1 MTHVGKDTFEDVITR
16 FRNRSIHTY
25 VGHCLL
31 FRGQILQDG
40 EFGVQSGWDTATNEF
55 IMEHLIRLDLLRR
68 KITHN
73 PRNTDIKT
81 LEERARSLNITL
93 SDEQAESNTLGDEI
107 ARPAGREFDLGYR
120 LDGTDPNIPLLCS
133 VNLRN
138 VDAKMFVTALDH
150 QIVEATRLDS
160 RYATYRI
167 TPRESLM
174 LYSSLCELFEI
185 ASSFGGDEN
194 RLSIPHGV
202 RPSEEP
208 RGPAASPNRETNATE
223 TVTNFNTV
231 GAADTRTTA
240 ANTAGGANSAASLP

>member
-1 MTHVGKDTFEDVITR
+1 MTNGKDTFEDAITR

-55 IMEHLIRLDLLRR
+55 IIEHLLRLDLLRR

-73 PRNTDIKT
+73 PQSVDIRT
-81 LEERARSLNITL
+81 LEERARNLSVTL
-93 SDEQAESNTLGDEI
+93 YDEQDNLAPLGEEI
-107 ARPAGREFDLGYR
+107 ARPAGREFDLPYK
-120 LDGTDPNIPLLCS
+120 LDGSDPNIPLLS
-133 VNLRN
+133 EVNLRN
-138 VDAKMFVTALDH
+138 VDARMFLTALDQH
-150 QIVEATRLDS
+150 IVETTRLDS

-174 LYSSLCELFEI
+174 LYSSLCEIFNI
-185 ASSFGGDEN
+185 AVSFGGDAN

-208 RGPAASPNRETNATE
+208 RGPEASPNRETMTT
-223 TVTNFNTV
+223 TV
-231 GAADTRTTA
+231 
-240 ANTAGGANSAASLP
+240 

>member
-1 MTHVGKDTFEDVITR
+1 MHLGKDTFEDAITR

-55 IMEHLIRLDLLRR
+55 IIEHLLRLDLLRR

-73 PRNTDIKT
+73 PSSVDIKT

-93 SDEQAESNTLGDEI
+93 LDELNDFTPLGEEI
-107 ARPAGREFDLGYR
+107 ARPAGREFDLPYK
-120 LDGTDPNIPLLCS
+120 LDGNDPNIPLLTE

-138 VDAKMFVTALDH
+138 VDARMFLTALDQH
-150 QIVEATRLDS
+150 IVEATRLDS
-160 RYATYRI
+160 RFATYRI

-174 LYSSLCELFEI
+174 LYSSLCELFDVAI
-185 ASSFGGDEN
+185 SFGGDAN
-194 RLSIPHGV
+194 RVSIPHGV

-208 RGPAASPNRETNATE
+208 RGPAASPNREAT
-223 TVTNFNTV
+223 T
-231 GAADTRTTA
+231 
-240 ANTAGGANSAASLP
+240 

>member
-1 MTHVGKDTFEDVITR
+1 MQLGKDTFEDAITR

-55 IMEHLIRLDLLRR
+55 IIEHLLRLDLLRR

-73 PRNTDIKT
+73 PSSVDIKT
-81 LEERARSLNITL
+81 LEERARSLSVKLT
-93 SDEQAESNTLGDEI
+93 DEKDNLAPLGEEI
-107 ARPAGREFDLGYR
+107 ARPAGREFDLPYK
-120 LDGTDPNIPLLCS
+120 LDGSDPNIPLLTD

-138 VDAKMFVTALDH
+138 VDARMFLTALDQH
-150 QIVEATRLDS
+150 IVEATRLDS
-160 RYATYRI
+160 RFATYRI

-174 LYSSLCELFEI
+174 MYSSLCELFDV
-185 ASSFGGDEN
+185 ATSFGGDDN
-194 RLSIPHGV
+194 RVAIPHGV

-208 RGPAASPNRETNATE
+208 RGPNASPNRESTT
-223 TVTNFNTV
+223 
-231 GAADTRTTA
+231 TTA
-240 ANTAGGANSAASLP
+240 

>member
-1 MTHVGKDTFEDVITR
+1 MTNGKDTFEDAITR
-16 FRNRSIHTY
+16 FRNRSVHTY

-55 IMEHLIRLDLLRR
+55 IIEHLLRLDLLRR

-73 PRNTDIKT
+73 PQSVDIKT
-81 LEERARSLNITL
+81 LEERARSLDITL
-93 SDEQAESNTLGDEI
+93 LDEQDNLAPLGEEI
-107 ARPAGREFDLGYR
+107 TRPAGREFDLPYK
-120 LDGTDPNIPLLCS
+120 LDGSDPNIPLLAE

-138 VDAKMFVTALDH
+138 VDARMFLTALDQH
-150 QIVEATRLDS
+150 IVEATRLDS

-174 LYSSLCELFEI
+174 LYSSLCEMFDI
-185 ASSFGGDEN
+185 AVTFGGDAN
-194 RLSIPHGV
+194 RLAIPHGV

-208 RGPAASPNRETNATE
+208 RGPDASPNRERVA
-223 TVTNFNTV
+223 VTK
-231 GAADTRTTA
+231 
-240 ANTAGGANSAASLP
+240 